1 MTVGTSK
8 APRSPAGA
16 FSFWECHPISNM
28 KIIAMLD
35 AQAREARA
43 DLTTALEVV
52 EDEITPLQ
60 EKVKKLR
67 DDVDELKKEK

>member
-1 MTVGTSK
+1 
-8 APRSPAGA
+8 
-16 FSFWECHPISNM
+16 M